1 MYKYIHYQCEFLTPV
16 IRKLWRVL
24 TRVQRFASTVVP
36 SASPFTNKL
45 SLLTAEYLN
54 KLVQQKISSFYVKI
68 HDNVWHRL
76 FSLKNFV
83 LKVFNS
89 NLFFKLFFVI
99 LKIQPFAVLSNIRVC
114 TVCKKIALYKG
125 LKIACI
131 VCEHST
137 CVFIAKAYLC
147 SNQ

>member
-1 MYKYIHYQCEFLTPV
+1 MYKYIHYQCEFLNTPV

-76 FSLKNFV
+76 FSLKNFL

-99 LKIQPFAVLSNIRVC
+99 LKIQPFAVLSNIC
-114 TVCKKIALYKG
+114 TVRKKIALYKG

-131 VCEHST
+131 VCEHM
-137 CVFIAKAYLC
+137 CVHSKSLFML
-147 SNQ
+147 